1 MSIQPV
7 LQGTFSFFQNLPIV
21 IEATAAQLSSDAG
34 LLAFREFDE
43 KIGLTLGFAAV
54 LNDRRDPDLLEHSLL
69 QMSRSRIYGILADY
83 VDQNDH
89 DILRSDPVFKL
100 IANRSPDA
108 PDLASQPTLSRFEN
122 SIDIPSLKKLRQQFV
137 DQFIASFVVPPRH
150 LTFDLDA
157 VDDPAHG
164 DQQLALFHGY
174 FDQYQYFPTFIT
186 SADNDQVVVLSLRH
200 GSAHAALGADDDL
213 EFLVERLRRAWP
225 DVRICVRGDAGYGTP
240 KMYDACERLNI
251 EYLFGLAANKRL
263 QRASDFLL
271 AEAVRQFEETG
282 TPQRLF
288 DAFWYQAG
296 SWPHARWVIVKAE
309 ANVQGTNRRFIVSNR
324 AGAQILPEAAYDDY
338 AQRGESENRN
348 KELKCGLHIDRT
360 SDHRFMANY
369 FRLYLHTAAFNLM
382 VRFRQAM
389 ALPPVPKPTPDVPP
403 EAFKEPERRHHLRR
417 CRQRDP
423 LAQAQPC
430 TWRSLLIKVAAEI
443 SVSARRIVVR
453 LSTHWPNLEHLQRV
467 VQCLATIPSAAL
479 HSTS

>member
-21 IEATAAQLSSDAG
+21 VETSAAQLSGDAG

-43 KIGLTLGFAAV
+43 KIALTHGFATV
-54 LNDRRDPDLLEHSLL
+54 LADRRDPDLLEHSLL
-69 QMSRSRIYGILADY
+69 EMSRSRIYGILADY

-108 PDLASQPTLSRFEN
+108 ADLASQPTLSRFEN
-122 SIDIPSLKKLRQQFV
+122 SIDIPSLKRLRQQFV

-157 VDDPAHG
+157 MDDPAHG
-164 DQQLALFHGY
+164 AQQLALFHGY

-213 EFLVERLRRAWP
+213 DFLVQRLRHAWP

-240 KMYDACERLNI
+240 KMYDVCERLNI

-271 AEAVRQFEETG
+271 AEAVRPFEETG
-282 TPQRLF
+282 TSQRLF

-296 SWPHARWVIVKAE
+296 PWPHARWVIVKAE
-309 ANVQGTNRRFIVSNR
+309 ANAQGTNRRFIVTNR
-324 AGAQILPEAAYDDY
+324 PGAQVLPEAAYDDY
-338 AQRGESENRN
+338 ARRGESENRN
-348 KELKCGLHIDRT
+348 KELKCGLQIDRT
-360 SDHRFMANY
+360 SDHRFLANY
-369 FRLYLHTAAFNLM
+369 FRLYLHAIAFNLL

-389 ALPPVPKPTPDVPP
+389 ALPPAPQPTLEVLP
-403 EAFKEPERRHHLRR
+403 EAFQEPERRHHFRR

-423 LAQAQPC
+423 LVQAQPC

-443 SVSARRIVVR
+443 SVRVRRIVIR
-453 LSTHWPNLEHLQRV
+453 LSAHWPNLAHLQRV
-467 VQCLATIPSAAL
+467 VQSLAAL
-479 HSTS
+479 PAVPLPSTS